1 MEKSKRLPSR
11 LGIVA
16 VVTLILLAA
25 NILLTFVNTR
35 QLYADANWVE
45 HTHRTINGLE
55 EILSLAKDAETGA
68 RGFIITSN
76 EDYLAPYNEAKAVI
90 DAKVADVDRLTSD
103 DPIQRERFSEL
114 QRRLNERLKI
124 LDGIVTLRKAEGLT
138 AARDSIMSN
147 RSKVVMDSL
156 RELNS
161 EMIRH
166 EQSLLVEREK
176 KSERTFWMVVSTGL
190 LSGLTALVAI
200 LVGFW
205 LVRLHNNAQRKAEEV
220 IAEQGERLRI
230 TLASIGDAVI
240 STDSDGRVNYLNSV
254 AESLTGWTLEDA
266 QGRQLETVFNIVN
279 ESTREKVENPAVK
292 ALRDGVIV
300 GLANHTLLIGKD
312 GTEWP
317 IDDSAAP
324 IRDEKGTV
332 SGVVLIFRDITERK
346 LAESQLQRAYSDLER
361 KVADRTHEISHT
373 NRFLNALLENVQEG
387 IVACDSDGVLT
398 LFNRATR
405 ELHGLPEESM
415 PAEQWAEHYDLFHPD
430 GATRMNTEEIPLFR
444 ALAGEQVKAAEMVIA
459 PKNGEPRYLL
469 ASGQQFLDD
478 DGNVLGAVV
487 SMHDITR
494 RKSAEEDL
502 RTAYDDLEIRVAER
516 TAELAASEERAT
528 NIVSSIADGLITVDK
543 EWRVT
548 FMNPRGEEIARPLQ
562 KTDLNVRGQIFWD
575 EFPATVGTDIEKNF
589 RKAMD
594 EKTPAHFENFYP
606 PLSSWFDV
614 RVYPSRD
621 GLSIYFLDITRRKEA
636 EQQTLSS
643 ESRFRA
649 AVGAVSSLIW
659 TNNAQGE
666 MEGVQPGWE
675 GFTGQTFE
683 EYQGYGWATSVHP
696 DDSQPTLDAWNG
708 AVAEKKTFVF
718 EHRLRRADGEWRLC
732 SVRAVPVIGAEN
744 EIREWV
750 GVHTDITEQNEAE
763 ANLRDSEARKSAMFE
778 AALDCIISMDH
789 EGRIIEF
796 NASAEKTFG
805 HRHEKVIGRDLA
817 DVIIPPAYREG
828 HRKGMEHYFKTGEG
842 SALNRRLELSALRAD
857 GSEFPV
863 ELTVTRIP
871 VDGPA
876 QFTAYLRDITESK
889 QLMELQEKATL
900 ELRQIAAKLSEADR
914 RKNEFLAML
923 AHELRNP
930 LAPIRNALHIMRM
943 TSDGDGPIRSASE
956 MMERQVG
963 QLVRLVDD
971 LLDVSRITRGKIE
984 LRLEKVEVA
993 SIIYQAVEAAQPS
1006 CHSGGVI
1013 LDVELPDMPIYL
1025 NGDSARI
1032 NQAIGNLLNNSCK
1045 FTDEGGRIHLSLT
1058 EEAGFAKIRVKD
1070 TGIGIAEE
1078 QLPIIFDLFVQA
1090 DTSLERAVSG
1100 LGIGLTL
1107 VKNLVEMHGGT
1118 ISGYSEGLGK
1128 GSEFTIRIPI
1138 LEPEAAVKDQT
1149 DLAQREFSKIG
1160 PLRILVVD
1168 DNVDSAESL
1177 ALLLEFSGH
1186 VAAMAHDGRAAV
1198 DMASSFDPEVILL
1211 DIGLP
1216 RLNGY
1221 EAARLIRQLPK
1232 GKEINLIALTGWGQ
1246 QEDRERSKEAGFDG
1260 HMVKPVDHVE
1270 LMEWLEKI
1278 SKAKNGS
1285 GH

>member
-1 MEKSKRLPSR
+1 MNPKNSQKLDNVTTSLEAVSRDDIREDSKASP
-11 LGIVA
+11 
-16 VVTLILLAA
+16 
-25 NILLTFVNTR
+25 
-35 QLYADANWVE
+35 
-45 HTHRTINGLE
+45 
-55 EILSLAKDAETGA
+55 K
-68 RGFIITSN
+68 
-76 EDYLAPYNEAKAVI
+76 P
-90 DAKVADVDRLTSD
+90 
-103 DPIQRERFSEL
+103 
-114 QRRLNERLKI
+114 
-124 LDGIVTLRKAEGLT
+124 T
-138 AARDSIMSN
+138 AGNDS
-147 RSKVVMDSL
+147 
-156 RELNS
+156 
-161 EMIRH
+161 
-166 EQSLLVEREK
+166 
-176 KSERTFWMVVSTGL
+176 
-190 LSGLTALVAI
+190 
-200 LVGFW
+200 
-205 LVRLHNNAQRKAEEV
+205 
-220 IAEQGERLRI
+220 
-230 TLASIGDAVI
+230 
-240 STDSDGRVNYLNSV
+240 
-254 AESLTGWTLEDA
+254 
-266 QGRQLETVFNIVN
+266 
-279 ESTREKVENPAVK
+279 VK
-292 ALRDGVIV
+292 ALRDSEERLRLALEAGRMGSWEWRISSNEVIWSPGLEAIHGIPTGSFPGTFDAYQDDMHPEDREHVLSCISNTLQDGIDHEVEYRLVLPDGRTRWVQGRGRLFRDEDGAPERMIGVCVDITDRREAEDALRVYTQDLSETLRRESEFAQVITEQAERLRTTLSSIGDGVITTDNEGLVVNLNPVAEELTGWMTADAVGITLERVFSIVNETTREPVVNPAMRALKEGIIV
-300 GLANHTLLIGKD
+300 GLANHTVLIAKNGI
-312 GTEWP
+312 EIP

-324 IRDEKGTV
+324 IRNKEGEIV
-332 SGVVLIFRDITERK
+332 GCVLVFRDITERK
-346 LAESQLQRAYSDLER
+346 RVEQELSRSREDLER
-361 KVADRTHEISHT
+361 RVAERTAELTHT
-373 NRFLNALLENVQEG
+373 NLFLTTLLENLREG
-387 IVACDSDGVLT
+387 IVACDSEGILT
-398 LFNRATR
+398 LFNNASR
-405 ELHGLPEESM
+405 EFHGLPEEAL
-415 PAEQWAEHYDLFHPD
+415 PADQWADHYDLFHPD
-430 GATRMNTEEIPLFR
+430 GVTKMKREDIPLCR
-444 ALAGEQVKAAEMVIA
+444 ALDGEIVKDAEMVIA
-459 PKNGEPRYLL
+459 PKNGDKHTLL
-469 ASGQQFLDD
+469 ASGRAFHNEQ
-478 DGNVLGAVV
+478 GKVLGAVV

-494 RKSAEEDL
+494 RKSAEEAL

-606 PLSSWFDV
+606 PLSSWFDL

-659 TNNAQGE
+659 TNNAWGE

-683 EYQGYGWATSVHP
+683 EYQGYGWATAVHP
-696 DDSQPTLDAWNG
+696 DDSQSTLDTWNE
-708 AVAEKKTFVF
+708 AVAEMKTFDF

-750 GVHTDITEQNEAE
+750 GVHTDITEQRQAE
-763 ANLRDSEARKSAMFE
+763 GDLRESEVRKTAMFE

-805 HRHEKVIGRDLA
+805 HRREDVLGRDLA

-889 QLMELQEKATL
+889 LLMELQEKATM

-914 RKNEFLAML
+914 RKDEFLAML

-943 TSDGDGPIRSASE
+943 TSDRDGPTRSASE
-956 MMERQVG
+956 MMDRQVG

-1013 LDVELPDMPIYL
+1013 LDVELPEMPIYL

-1045 FTDEGGRIHLSLT
+1045 FTGEGGRIHLSLT